1 MADEALVGAADVN
14 CRSGVGQTE
23 RGQRLS
29 VAECGPASRGRPRAR
44 IGGEQVVGVAESEG
58 LATAATVCGAF
69 PAGQR
74 RLRVVDFIG
83 GKTIEKI
90 IAGVK
95 GAHMIEAEKLP
106 AAFGAG
112 EAIRSRRA
120 EFAGCRAAGM
130 VAPRRL
136 GAFDTAVQALGAL
149 WRFGRFG
156 GDGRRSLAIPAVDYR
171 RRQ

>member
-1 MADEALVGAADVN
+1 
-14 CRSGVGQTE
+14 
-23 RGQRLS
+23 
-29 VAECGPASRGRPRAR
+29 
-44 IGGEQVVGVAESEG
+44 
-58 LATAATVCGAF
+58 
-69 PAGQR
+69 
-74 RLRVVDFIG
+74 
-83 GKTIEKI
+83 
-90 IAGVK
+90 
-95 GAHMIEAEKLP
+95 MIEAEKLP